1 VTFVWLL
8 LLVVAVHVAS
18 VVAGVWWGRRSA
30 QVELTIAQSNADAWR
45 VAWRAE
51 HLARIRL
58 AHELEQE
65 RADRV
70 ECARVD
76 EVAS

>member
-1 VTFVWLL
+1 VIALAVVMAMFVP
-8 LLVVAVHVAS
+8 VAFAVGCWVEHREMRSSIAR
-18 VVAGVWWGRRSA
+18 ARRR
-30 QVELTIAQSNADAWR
+30 EDIWYGAWR
-45 VAWRAE
+45 HE
-51 HLARIRL
+51 HLMRVRL

>member
-1 VTFVWLL
+1 VIAA
-8 LLVVAVHVAS
+8 VVVGVVCAVDVLA
-18 VVAGVWWGRRSA
+18 AGVWWGRR
-30 QVELTIAQSNADAWR
+30 DAR
-45 VAWRAE
+45 ARLARAERAAETWRAALRHE
-51 HLARIRL
+51 HLMRVRL